1 MKKKLAALLALCMLS
16 VPMTACGGGN
26 APTETTTAAQTTEIK
41 SDEKDK
47 TGITDIGVSVSLDQN
62 SRLNIQRN
70 TAASVPMGENGT
82 WTIFVYLCGTDLESD
97 GGFATHDLQE
107 MLDASTSSNVRFVI
121 QTGGTALWQNEVV
134 GSDGICR
141 Y

>member
-1 MKKKLAALLALCMLS
+1 MCEK
-16 VPMTACGGGN
+16 
-26 APTETTTAAQTTEIK
+26 ETCSTSCTLYAFSPNDCLRRRQCSHRNHNRCTTTEIK

-121 QTGGTALWQNEVV
+121 QTGGTAL
-134 GSDGICR
+134 
-141 Y
+141 